1 MEPMDSGWCRGMAS
15 WYGKDFHGRKTS
27 SGEVYNMYGLTAAH
41 RTLPLGTLIR
51 VVSVDNEKSVM
62 VKVNDRGP
70 FIAGRILDLSYG
82 AALVLGMVQ
91 KGTAEV
97 KFKIDQ
103 APAIDE
109 KAFYTVQAG
118 AFTVKENAVLFQQ
131 KLQQKFQRTV
141 RLIPFETP
149 DGLMYRVRLGQF
161 QKVDEAEK
169 AASLLEKENG
179 VTPFVLRED
188 QLP

>member
-1 MEPMDSGWCRGMAS
+1 MDSGWCRGMAS